1 MTLQRLT
8 VLATILLAASPLVS
22 SLHAVQRD
30 SAQEPADPGDDKLV
44 IGLVLSG
51 GSARGFA
58 HVGVIEVLESVG
70 LRVDVVTGTSIG
82 SIIGGMYAIGYTTD
96 EMLHVAGGADWNLLF
111 NDAPVRR
118 NLPLERK
125 SEVDRFLLKLP
136 IRDGKPRLPGAFIAG
151 QRIEQFL
158 DLLTW
163 QYHPVRDFRDLPIPF
178 AAVATDAETGAAV
191 RLDRGF
197 LPRAIHASMAI
208 PTVFEPVEIDG
219 VLLIDGG
226 VARNLPAE
234 DAHALG
240 ADILI
245 CSDVS
250 KPLAPADSLRTLLAV
265 LDQTIGYRSW
275 ESTLEQ
281 RELCDVLILPDIA
294 QLSSAGFDKSS
305 EWAER
310 GAAAARMA
318 LPELI
323 ALRLIAASD
332 TARLEEM
339 NLSVEVA
346 ETSDPRADSVFITEL
361 RLEKA
366 HSTTYR
372 FVEDQLR
379 LEAPVWAELGTL
391 DEGITRLYD
400 TGRYRTVM
408 YRLDSSSAGPSV
420 GSAGSSSSTRTERAL
435 VLTLSEQR
443 HAELGFGYR
452 FDSRFKASILA
463 SAVSMDVVGRGSRLA
478 VDLRIGGQGLV
489 GASLSRRFGHRPEFI
504 VELGALHKRMPFD
517 IYQGDLRVGSP
528 LAFITQADLIGGIGV
543 GRAAVLG
550 VRLKGELADLGEFAA
565 VGAPFEGENLTFYT
579 VGPVFALDTYDRAS
593 FPKRGASVTARAE
606 WADPT
611 SSGGAT
617 FAHYSLDMG
626 GAVPFGFERLSL
638 LGRLTVGASDGDIPD
653 HYFFFLGGT
662 NSYHLYPDRH
672 IPFAGLRTM
681 ERFGRYLQS
690 VQVGAQYEFHR
701 FMVGRFR
708 WNAGT
713 TLDEWKIDT
722 DLLTYGFD
730 VTLAAVTRF
739 GSAALSLAVL
749 SARDAR
755 LVLDVGFPF

>member
-1 MTLQRLT
+1 MISQRLT
-8 VLATILLAASPLVS
+8 ALTTILLAASPLVS
-22 SLHAVQRD
+22 PLHAAQRD
-30 SAQEPADPGDDKLV
+30 SAQEVADDGDDRPV

-70 LRVDVVTGTSIG
+70 LRVDVVTGTSMG
-82 SIIGGMYAIGYTTD
+82 SIIGGMYAIGYTPV

-118 NLPLERK
+118 NLPLERR
-125 SEVDRFLLKLP
+125 SEVDRFLLNLP
-136 IRDGKPRLPGAFIAG
+136 IRDGRPRLPGAFIAG

-178 AAVATDAETGAAV
+178 AAVATDAETGEAI

-197 LPRAIHASMAI
+197 LPHAIHASMAI

-240 ADILI
+240 ADVLI

-250 KPLAPADSLRTLLAV
+250 KPLVPADSLRTLLAV

-294 QLSSAGFDKSS
+294 GLSSAGFDKSS

-310 GAAAARMA
+310 GAAAARTV
-318 LPELI
+318 LPKLI
-323 ALRLIAASD
+323 ALGVIAASD
-332 TARLEEM
+332 TARLQGRGAGM
-339 NLSVEVA
+339 EVA
-346 ETSDPRADSVFITEL
+346 ETANPIADSVLITEL
-361 RLEKA
+361 RLENSY
-366 HSTTYR
+366 STTYR
-372 FVEDQLR
+372 FVQDQLR
-379 LEAPVWAELGTL
+379 LEAPVRVELGDL

-400 TGRYRTVM
+400 TGRYRTIM
-408 YRLDSSSAGPSV
+408 YRLDSPNADPSI
-420 GSAGSSSSTRTERAL
+420 GAAESSSSARNERVLA
-435 VLTLSEQR
+435 LTLAEHR
-443 HAELGFGYR
+443 HAELGVGYR
-452 FDSRFKASILA
+452 FDSRFKASIIA
-463 SAVSMDVVGRGSRLA
+463 SAVFMDAVGRGSRLA
-478 VDLRIGGQGLV
+478 VDLRVGGQGTV

-504 VELGALHKRMPFD
+504 VKLGALHKRMPFD

-528 LAFITQADLIGGIGV
+528 RAFITQADLIGGIGI
-543 GRAAVLG
+543 GRAALLG

-565 VGAPFEGENLTFYT
+565 VGAPFEGENQTFYT
-579 VGPVFALDTYDRAS
+579 VGPVFALDTYDRAA
-593 FPKRGASVTARAE
+593 FPRRGASVAARAE

-626 GAVPFGFERLSL
+626 GAVPFGFESLSL

-662 NSYHLYPDRH
+662 NSYYLYPDRH

-681 ERFGRYLQS
+681 ERFGRYVQS
-690 VQVGAQYEFHR
+690 LQVGAQYEFHR
-701 FMVGRFR
+701 FVLGRFR

-713 TLDEWKIDT
+713 TLDEWRIDT

-730 VTLAAVTRF
+730 ATLASVTRF
-739 GSAALSLAVL
+739 GSAALSFAVL
-749 SARDAR
+749 KARDAR

>member
-1 MTLQRLT
+1 M
-8 VLATILLAASPLVS
+8 PS

-30 SAQEPADPGDDKLV
+30 SANTSADPSRNKPA

-70 LRVDVVTGTSIG
+70 VRVDVVTGTSMG
-82 SIIGGMYAIGYTTD
+82 SIIGGMYATGRTPI
-96 EMLHVAGGADWNLLF
+96 EMLRVAGGADWNHLF
-111 NDAPVRR
+111 NDSPVRR

-125 SEVDRFLLKLP
+125 SEVDRYLLNLP
-136 IRDGKPRLPGAFIAG
+136 IRNGRPRLPGAFIPG

-163 QYHPVRDFRDLPIPF
+163 EYHPVRDFRDLPIPY
-178 AAVATDAETGAAV
+178 AAVATNAETGEAV

-197 LPRAIHASMAI
+197 LPQAIHASMAI

-234 DAHALG
+234 DAKALG
-240 ADILI
+240 ADVLI

-250 KPLAPADSLRTLLAV
+250 KPLMPADSLNTLLAV

-281 RELCDVLILPDIA
+281 RDLCDVLILPDIT
-294 QLSSAGFDKSS
+294 QLASAGFDKSN

-310 GAAAARMA
+310 GAAAARNA
-318 LPELI
+318 LPDLL
-323 ALRLIAASD
+323 ALGLIAASD
-332 TARLEEM
+332 TVGLEGWEA
-339 NLSVEVA
+339 NA
-346 ETSDPRADSVFITEL
+346 EPINVSHPASDSVFITEL
-361 RLEKA
+361 RLENA

-372 FVEDQLR
+372 FAEDQLH
-379 LEAPVWAELGTL
+379 LKAPARVQLGTL

-400 TGRYRTVM
+400 TGRYHTVM
-408 YRLDSSSAGPSV
+408 YRLDTPDPGAGERSSSEQN
-420 GSAGSSSSTRTERAL
+420 ERVL
-435 VLTLSEQR
+435 LLTLAEQQY
-443 HAELGFGYR
+443 AEFGFGYR
-452 FDSRFKASILA
+452 FDSRFKTSILA
-463 SAVSMDVVGRGSRLA
+463 SVVIMDALGRGSRLS
-478 VDLRIGGQGLV
+478 VDLRIGEQGTV
-489 GASLSRRFGHRPEFI
+489 EASLSRRFGHRPEFI
-504 VELGALHKRMPFD
+504 VKVGALHKRMPFD
-517 IYQGDLRVGSP
+517 IYQGGLRLGSP
-528 LAFITQADLIGGIGV
+528 RAFITQADLIGGIGI
-543 GRAAVLG
+543 GRAALFG
-550 VRLKGELADLGEFAA
+550 IRLKGEFADLGEFAA
-565 VGAPFEGENLTFYT
+565 VGEPFEGENLSFYT
-579 VGPVFALDTYDRAS
+579 VGPAFELDTYDRAS
-593 FPKRGASVTARAE
+593 FPSRGAKIAARAE

-611 SSGGAT
+611 TSGGAS
-617 FAHYSLDMG
+617 FAHYSLDAG

-638 LGRLTVGASDGDIPD
+638 LGRLTVGASEGDIPD

-662 NSYHLYPDRH
+662 NSYYLYPDRH

-690 VQVGAQYEFHR
+690 IQVGAQYEFHR
-701 FMVGRFR
+701 FAIGRFR

-730 VTLAAVTRF
+730 VTMAAVTRF
-739 GSAALSLAVL
+739 GSAAVSIAVL
-749 SARDAR
+749 KAGDAR
-755 LVLDVGFPF
+755 LVVDVGFPF